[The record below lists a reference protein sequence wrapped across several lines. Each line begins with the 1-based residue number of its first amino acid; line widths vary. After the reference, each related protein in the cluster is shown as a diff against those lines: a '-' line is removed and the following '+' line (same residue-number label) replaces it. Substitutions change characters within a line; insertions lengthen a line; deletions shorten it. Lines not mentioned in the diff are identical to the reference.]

1 MGRYHMMK
9 ENRKS
14 KQLTKKLLTLDI
26 DEGIRIESS
35 IQLKKRMFI
44 NKNASGLFVVQLVD
58 NNNSSDYSNNDV
70 KYFDSAEEVTEFV
83 NLHFQSHYTIV
94 EY

>member
-1 MGRYHMMK
+1 MRRHHMMK
-9 ENRKS
+9 ENMKS
-14 KQLTKKLLTLDI
+14 KQLARKLLTLDI